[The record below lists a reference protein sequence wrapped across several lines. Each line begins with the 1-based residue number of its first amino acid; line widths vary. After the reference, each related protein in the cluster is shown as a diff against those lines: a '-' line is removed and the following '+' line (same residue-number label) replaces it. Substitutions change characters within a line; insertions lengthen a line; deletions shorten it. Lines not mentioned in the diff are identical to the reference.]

1 LLFFVGRNEKRHIK
15 LTIMAKKTKASKK
28 QLGAGVAAVFGGRK
42 PIAKTPVEKVELV
55 KELSNTVA
63 MIPVEKIAPNAQQ
76 PRNDF
81 DDTALQELSE
91 SLLVH
96 GLIQPITVRSMGD
109 GTYQIISGERRWRA
123 SQLAELKEV
132 PAYVRIAN
140 DQEMME
146 MALVENIQREDLN
159 PVEMATSLARL
170 KEEFK
175 LTDDDVAGKIG
186 KKRSTITGYLGVLT
200 LSPNIIEGLRGGD
213 ISMGH
218 AKALSSLD
226 RNLAQTFYTKT
237 IENGW
242 SVRSLE
248 EALKIEKEK
257 LGITKKVAKPK
268 PSLPTEYQTVVDS
281 LRARFGSKK
290 INIKL
295 KPDGKGQIILPF
307 TDTAELNRFLDTIE
321 GE

>member
-1 LLFFVGRNEKRHIK
+1 
-15 LTIMAKKTKASKK
+15 
-28 QLGAGVAAVFGGRK
+28 
-42 PIAKTPVEKVELV
+42 
-55 KELSNTVA
+55 
-63 MIPVEKIAPNAQQ
+63 
-76 PRNDF
+76 
-81 DDTALQELSE
+81 
-91 SLLVH
+91 
-96 GLIQPITVRSMGD
+96 MGD

-123 SQLAELKEV
+123 SQLAKLTEV

-175 LTDDDVAGKIG
+175 LTDDDVAGRIG
-186 KKRSTITGYLGVLT
+186 KKRSTVTGYLGVLT
-200 LSPNIIEGLRGGD
+200 LSPNIVESLRGGD

-226 RNLAQTFYTKT
+226 RNLAQTFFTRT

-248 EALKIEKEK
+248 EALKVEKEK
-257 LGITKKVAKPK
+257 LGIAKKIAKPK
-268 PSLPTEYQTVVDS
+268 TSLPTEYQAVVDS
-281 LRARFGSKK
+281 LRSRFGSKK

-295 KPDGKGQIILPF
+295 KPDGQGQIVLPF
-307 TDTAELNRFLDTIE
+307 TSTDELNRFLDTIE

>member
-1 LLFFVGRNEKRHIK
+1 
-15 LTIMAKKTKASKK
+15 MAKRTKARKGELS
-28 QLGAGVAAVFGGRK
+28 AGIHAVLSGR
-42 PIAKTPVEKVELV
+42 TPVANSPTETVELV

-63 MIPVEKIAPNAQQ
+63 MISVDKIARNADQ
-76 PRNDF
+76 PRTDF
-81 DDTALQELSE
+81 APAALKELSD
-91 SLLVH
+91 SLLIH

-123 SQLAELKEV
+123 SQLANLTEV

-175 LTDDDVAGKIG
+175 LTDDDVAGRIG
-186 KKRSTITGYLGVLT
+186 KKRSTVTGYLGVLT

-226 RNLAQTFYTKT
+226 RNLAQTYYTKT

-248 EALKIEKEK
+248 EALKVAKEK
-257 LGITKKVAKPK
+257 LGIAKKAAKPK
-268 PSLPTEYQTVVDS
+268 NSLPTEYQTVVDS
-281 LRARFGSKK
+281 LRAKFGSNKVS
-290 INIKL
+290 IKL
-295 KPDGKGQIILPF
+295 KPDGQGQIILPF
-307 TDTAELNRFLDTIE
+307 MTTDELNRFLDTID

>member
-1 LLFFVGRNEKRHIK
+1 
-15 LTIMAKKTKASKK
+15 MAKKKTSRRE
-28 QLGAGVAAVFGGRK
+28 LGSGIQAVLGGRK
-42 PIAKTPVEKVELV
+42 PAATTPSEQKELV

-63 MIPVEKIAPNAQQ
+63 MIAVSKISRNADQ
-76 PRNDF
+76 PRTDF
-81 DDTALQELSE
+81 DEDALQELSE
-91 SLLVH
+91 SIRTH

-123 SQLAELKEV
+123 SQLANLTEI

-170 KEEFK
+170 KEEFT
-175 LTDDDVAGKIG
+175 LTDEVVAERIG
-186 KKRSTITGYLGVLT
+186 KSRVTVTGYLGVLR
-200 LSPNIIEGLRGGD
+200 LAPNIIEGLRGGD

-218 AKALSSLD
+218 AKELSRID
-226 RNLAQTFYTKT
+226 DKNMIQEFFTKT

-242 SVRSLE
+242 SVRALE
-248 EALKIEKEK
+248 QAIKTEKEK
-257 LGITKKVAKPK
+257 LGIQKPK
-268 PSLPTEYQTVVDS
+268 KSKEILPTEYQAVLDN
-281 LRARFGSKK
+281 LRGKFGSKK
-290 INIKL
+290 IAL
-295 KPDGKGQIILPF
+295 KVKKDGKGQIVLPF
-307 TDTAELNRFLDTIE
+307 GSTDELNRFLDVID

>member
-1 LLFFVGRNEKRHIK
+1 
-15 LTIMAKKTKASKK
+15 MAKKTKASKG
-28 QLGAGVAAVFGGRK
+28 QLGAGIAAVLGGRK
-42 PIAKTPVEKVELV
+42 PIAKSPEEQVELV

-63 MIPVEKIAPNAQQ
+63 TISVDKIHRNADQ
-76 PRNDF
+76 PRTDF
-81 DDTALQELSE
+81 DNEALKELSE
-91 SLLVH
+91 SLQVH

-123 SQLAELKEV
+123 SQLAELTEI

-175 LTDDDVAGKIG
+175 LTDVDVAARIG
-186 KKRSTITGYLGVLT
+186 KKRSTVTGYLGVLR
-200 LSPNIIEGLRGGD
+200 LSPNIIEGLRGGE

-218 AKALSSLD
+218 AKALSGLDD
-226 RNLAQTFYTKT
+226 RNLTQTFYTKT
-237 IENGW
+237 IENSW

-248 EALKIEKEK
+248 EALKAEKEK
-257 LGITKKVAKPK
+257 LGISKKSGAQKTT
-268 PSLPTEYQTVVDS
+268 LPTEYQAVVNN
-281 LRARFGSKK
+281 LRERFGSKK

-295 KPDGKGQIILPF
+295 KPDGKGQIVLPF
-307 TDTAELNRFLDTIE
+307 TSTDELNRFLDTIE